1 MNRSFR
7 VAAIAAVAL
16 GLAACST
23 TPSTTATATA
33 PAAPA
38 APARMAEPGQTT
50 APSARSTPT
59 PAPTRAPVMALPA
72 HQDPASAIYRERLVY
87 FDFDSYLLDAA
98 DQALVERH
106 ARYLVTAA
114 PLSVR
119 VEGHADERGGA
130 EYNLALGQRR
140 AEAVRRAMSLLGVDA
155 ARIEATSWG
164 EERPRHPGHDEAAWT
179 QNRRAEI
186 VYRGPG
192 PQGKQP

>member
-1 MNRSFR
+1 MNRSFHL
-7 VAAIAAVAL
+7 VTIAAVAL

-23 TPSTTATATA
+23 TPSTNATVGA

-38 APARMAEPGQTT
+38 APARMTEPGQAT
-50 APSARSTPT
+50 APSARSE
-59 PAPTRAPVMALPA
+59 PAPASARAPVTALPA
-72 HQDPASAIYRERLVY
+72 HQDPASALYRERLIY
-87 FDFDSYLLDAA
+87 FDFHSYLLDAA
-98 DQALVERH
+98 NQALVERH

-155 ARIEATSWG
+155 VRIEATSWG
-164 EERPRHPGHDEAAWT
+164 EERPRYPGHDEAAWT

>member
-7 VAAIAAVAL
+7 VAAISAVTL

-23 TPSTTATATA
+23 TPSPTATAVT
-33 PAAPA
+33 PAAPV
-38 APARMAEPGQTT
+38 RMAEPVQSP
-50 APSARSTPT
+50 APSARSAPT

-119 VEGHADERGGA
+119 IEGHADERGGA

-164 EERPRHPGHDEAAWT
+164 EERPQHPGHDEAAWT

-192 PQGKQP
+192 PQSKQP